1 VPQKMVTSITEL
13 NKVPIS
19 INGGSLPLDR
29 FATVESGKQA
39 AEYDRYNMLRMATI
53 TGNLSGI
60 DLGHAGI
67 IIDKALA
74 PVMANLPRGVQMRV
88 RGQIHTFNTMIKG
101 LSAGLGFAIVVIL
114 LLLAGSFESFPIAS
128 IVISN
133 VPAVLSGALIV
144 LYFSGSTLNI
154 ESFMGII
161 MAVGVS
167 VANSILL
174 VTFADLTRRS
184 GKHSIESA
192 VYGATSRL
200 RPVLMTAIS
209 MIVGMI
215 PMALGLSDSGQ
226 QTAPLARAVIGG
238 LMGSTVTTLLIMPV
252 IYARWHHDKPTHTA
266 SLDPIDPQSA
276 FYENRVEKTR

>member
-1 VPQKMVTSITEL
+1 LKRI
-13 NKVPIS
+13 PIPV
-19 INGGSLPLDR
+19 NTGALPLSA
-29 FATVESGKQA
+29 FAEVKPGTEV
-39 AEYDRYNMLRMATI
+39 AEYDRYNLARMASVQ
-53 TGNLSGI
+53 GNLQGL
-60 DLGHAGI
+60 DLGHAAAI
-67 IIDKALA
+67 VDKILD
-74 PVMANLPRGVQMRV
+74 PIQHSLPKGVQVWV
-88 RGQIHTFNTMIKG
+88 RGQMKTLTDMTDG
-101 LSAGLGFAIVVIL
+101 LLAGLGFAIVVIL
-114 LLLAGSFESFPIAS
+114 LLLAGSFESFPIAT

-144 LYFSGSTLNI
+144 LYLSGSTLNI
-154 ESFMGII
+154 ESFMGTI

-184 GKHSIESA
+184 GVHSWQAA
-192 VYGATSRL
+192 VHGAQSRL
-200 RPVLMTAIS
+200 RPVLMTAIA

-238 LMGSTVTTLLIMPV
+238 LLGSTITTLLIMPV
-252 IYARWHHDKPTHTA
+252 IYAVVHKDKPTYTA

-276 FYENRVEKTR
+276 YYEENSK